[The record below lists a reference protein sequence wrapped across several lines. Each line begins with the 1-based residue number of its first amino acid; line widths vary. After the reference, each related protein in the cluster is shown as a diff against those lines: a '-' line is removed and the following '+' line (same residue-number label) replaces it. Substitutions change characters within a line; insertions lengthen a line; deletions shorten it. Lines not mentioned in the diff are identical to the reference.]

1 MQRSLPV
8 WADMTPRPHKVEQLP
23 WTHRWRPGNTTRHA
37 PWQMKS
43 LKLLAIAGGCCQHH
57 DMRAFFLYGINL
69 TQGGWHASHA
79 SACVLIPW
87 WSFSNPFSNPFSN
100 HFWLPW
106 WRPREN
112 HLGAAEISNVP
123 ANAGVAWEELAPP
136 TDSPDGCFGDSAN

>member
-1 MQRSLPV
+1 MDMNDSCSNSCREVTSLGGHDSKASQS
-8 WADMTPRPHKVEQLP
+8 WA
-23 WTHRWRPGNTTRHA
+23 RHA

-57 DMRAFFLYGINL
+57 GMRAFFLHGINL

-87 WSFSNPFSNPFSN
+87 WSFSNPFSNPFSY

-136 TDSPDGCFGDSAN
+136 TDSPDGCFGDSAS